1 MKELSQL
8 EKQLEQ
14 RSIKELE
21 EIIDTFLYSVAKI
34 KSKYGGNGYYS
45 YVDDK
50 NTKGTSCIEPF
61 TIKNHLLYMLKD
73 CHLNSML
80 RYKSKELLNKLDLLS

>member
-21 EIIDTFLYSVAKI
+21 EIVDTFLDSVAKI
-34 KSKYGGNGYYS
+34 KSKYGGNSYYS
-45 YVDDK
+45 YVNDK
-50 NTKGTSCIEPF
+50 NAKGTSCIEPF
-61 TIKNHLLYMLKD
+61 TIKSHLLYMLKD
-73 CHLNSML
+73 NHLNSML
-80 RYKSKELLNKLDLLS
+80 RFKSKELLNKLDLLS

>member
-21 EIIDTFLYSVAKI
+21 EIIDTFLNSVAKI
-34 KSKYGGNGYYS
+34 RSKYGGSNYYS
-45 YVDDK
+45 YVNDNDGR
-50 NTKGTSCIEPF
+50 GTSCIEPF
-61 TIKNHLLYMLKD
+61 TIKSHLLYMLKD

-80 RYKSKELLNKLDLLS
+80 RYKSKELLDKLDLLS

>member
-1 MKELSQL
+1 MQELTQL

-21 EIIDTFLYSVAKI
+21 EIIDTFLDSVAKI
-34 KSKYGGNGYYS
+34 KSKYGGNGYYD